1 MLDPLC
7 AAAPRLLILG
17 GTILIVQSEFSGVAQ
32 SLTSLRAAGLDTE
45 IIASQWVPFGPV
57 LSSRVGWLESTGLL
71 PNGRREEQLVVI
83 RADKP

>member
-7 AAAPRLLILG
+7 AAAPRLLIHG

-32 SLTSLRAAGLDTE
+32 SLTSLRAPGLDTE

-57 LSSRVGWLESTGLL
+57 PSSRLGGWKAPACYLTGA
-71 PNGRREEQLVVI
+71 GRSNSW
-83 RADKP
+83 